1 MNNSKLIV
9 FAALIAL
16 FSIFSIAQ
24 EAQKVEAKYSEEDF
38 KKKLD
43 AELDKALKRIGQE
56 KLADLSRELLSREST
71 LKDRELEIEKMKQE
85 LLLSQ
90 EEFQRQLK
98 DFQSK
103 QQSILGCLEKQSDL
117 REKRINHMV
126 DVVSNMKPEVAAEV
140 LSVQE
145 TALSV
150 EILGKL
156 DAGKVSKIFNLMD
169 KEISAR
175 LQKQYMNMKR

>member
-1 MNNSKLIV
+1 MKRKNLIIMSILV
-9 FAALIAL
+9 GL

-24 EAQKVEAKYSEEDF
+24 ETEKKTGAYTEEDF

-43 AELDKALKRIGQE
+43 EELEKALKRIGQE
-56 KLADLSRELLSREST
+56 KLADLSRELLNRESS
-71 LKDRELEIEKMKQE
+71 LKNKELEIEKMKQE
-85 LLLSQ
+85 LHLSQ

-98 DFQSK
+98 DFQGK
-103 QQSILGCLEKQSDL
+103 QESIIGCLEKQSDL
-117 REKRINHMV
+117 REKRISHMV

-145 TALSV
+145 STLSV